1 MHLETLYKQHGPG
14 LLAFLQ
20 RRFGRGQAA
29 EDLLQETFLQALR
42 RMDRLGR
49 AVSPRAWLFGIA
61 RHLALTAVRRR
72 RVFSPLP
79 DSLAAPE
86 PVDDARLDRMRQAIA
101 RLPDGQREPLE
112 LRLRDELTYDEI
124 AEVLEIPVGTVRS
137 RLHYSVRR
145 LRDELVEADQSA
157 GRTMT
162 RES

>member
-1 MHLETLYKQHGPG
+1 MRLETLYKQHGPG

-42 RMDRLGR
+42 RMDRLSQ

-72 RVFSPLP
+72 RILSPLP
-79 DSLAAPE
+79 ENLAAPE
-86 PVDDARLDRMRQAIA
+86 PADDARLDRMRQAIA

-112 LRLRDELTYDEI
+112 LRLRDELTYQEI
-124 AEVLEIPVGTVRS
+124 AEVLNIPVGTVRS
-137 RLHYSVRR
+137 RLHYVIRR
-145 LRDELVEADQSA
+145 LRDELAQADEPA
-157 GRTMT
+157 DRTMT
-162 RES
+162 RKS

>member
-1 MHLETLYKQHGPG
+1 MQLETLYKQHGPG
-14 LLAFLQ
+14 LLAFLE

-61 RHLALTAVRRR
+61 RHVALTAVRRR
-72 RVFSPLP
+72 RILSSLP
-79 DSLAAPE
+79 ENLAARE
-86 PVDDARLDRMRQAIA
+86 PDDDARLDRMRQAIA
-101 RLPDGQREPLE
+101 CLPDGQREPLE

-124 AEVLEIPVGTVRS
+124 AEILQIPVGTVRS
-137 RLHYSVRR
+137 RLHYAIRR
-145 LRDELVEADQSA
+145 LRDELVAADESA